1 MNLHKYKK
9 NLKQDNVDVEEEFIP
24 PQDALRLRPSTRE
37 RRSVISNDYIVFLQ
51 ENEFNIGMME
61 DDSVTS
67 HQVLENVNSHKWFK
81 AMDEEIKSMYDN
93 KVWDI
98 IHLPKSVKPIGCK
111 WIFKSKKDS
120 EGNVKRYK
128 ARLVAKRFTQKQGI
142 NFTKTFSLVSTKD
155 SFRIIMALVTYFD
168 LELNQMDVK
177 TVFLNGDIDECIYM
191 SQPPNYESDDSK

>member
-1 MNLHKYKK
+1 
-9 NLKQDNVDVEEEFIP
+9 V
-24 PQDALRLRPSTRE
+24 RLRPSTRE

-67 HQVLENVNSHKWFK
+67 RQVLENVNSHKWFK

-98 IHLPKSVKPIGCK
+98 IPLPKSVKPISCK

-120 EGNVKRYK
+120 
-128 ARLVAKRFTQKQGI
+128 
-142 NFTKTFSLVSTKD
+142 
-155 SFRIIMALVTYFD
+155 
-168 LELNQMDVK
+168 
-177 TVFLNGDIDECIYM
+177 
-191 SQPPNYESDDSK
+191 